1 MTPRSVDPRSGL
13 VFDVHELGRRPGAL
27 REISRQ
33 VPAPEGFGNDMIGV
47 PPGSPIDLDVR
58 LEAVVEGVLVTG
70 VARVPMRGE
79 CARCLREISYTEE
92 IDLQELFIFPEKE
105 LDDEDASRVEGELI
119 DLEPLLRD
127 SVVLD
132 APFIPLCSP
141 DCLGICPVCGA
152 DLNEDPEHG
161 HEDEIDP
168 RWADL
173 AGWVDDNEST
183 TGSQEP

>member
-1 MTPRSVDPRSGL
+1 MKPRSVDPRSGL

-27 REISRQ
+27 REISREAA
-33 VPAPEGFGNDMIGV
+33 APEGFGNDMIGV
-47 PPGSPIDLDVR
+47 PPGSPIDLDIR
-58 LEAVVEGVLVTG
+58 LEAAVEGVLVTG

-79 CARCLREISYTEE
+79 CARCLKEITYYDE

-132 APFIPLCSP
+132 APFIPLCRL
-141 DCLGICPVCGA
+141 DCLGICPICGV
-152 DLNEDPEHG
+152 DLNDDPDHA
-161 HEDEIDP
+161 HKDEVDP

-173 AGWVDDNEST
+173 AGWLGGNENEP
-183 TGSQEP
+183 GSLEP